1 MSFTTRGVK
10 IVGLLLLL
18 IAELECLLVFNYP
31 IRTELRRIF
40 GLPIYHVVLTFFTL
54 AVLVRFTSPKT
65 FGQPRGVHFSPGW
78 LVAHLLSYALLSTR
92 LAWLWNYTHTLPK
105 LLILTAWTGIGVAL
119 LASWLRSW
127 LPFRH
132 WKNFFLSVS
141 GWACWTIPLSL
152 AAPFIAEFAS
162 SWWRGFADLTFE
174 LCDVILGL
182 FYRDAVSQPDKLLLG
197 TSRFVIEIQP
207 GCSGYEGMGL
217 ISVVVGS
224 YLWIKRNELR
234 FPLALISLPVA
245 MLLAYVA
252 NVGRLVLLVII
263 GTNFSPEVAGRGF
276 HSQAGWLTFTLLSL
290 ALIAYLEKSKQLARS
305 PEAYV
310 DTSNFRYPSVPYL
323 APLCSLLLG
332 SMLSQALSPA
342 FPLFY
347 FLRPLLAGWFLWY
360 YRARYRHELKR
371 PDSIFALIGVV
382 VYGLWST
389 LVPSAPGASPFE
401 HLPPFW
407 AVAWIVVRCL
417 GAIVVVPMCEELAF
431 RGYLLRRLQAAE
443 FEQVPTDRIHWPAML
458 GSSFFFAI
466 FHTDLMAGFL
476 AGIAYAWVSTRPG
489 NLSNAVLAHALTN
502 SLIAL
507 QVLLFGHYSLW

>member
-1 MSFTTRGVK
+1 MSFKTSGAK
-10 IVGLLLLL
+10 IVGLSLLL
-18 IAELECLLVFNYP
+18 IAELEYLLVFNYP

-54 AVLVRFTSPKT
+54 ALLIRFTSPKT
-65 FGQPRGVHFSPGW
+65 FGQPRGAHFSPGW
-78 LVAHLLSYALLSTR
+78 LVVHLLGYVSLSTQ
-92 LAWLWNYTHTLPK
+92 LVWLWNYTHTLPK
-105 LLILTAWTGIGVAL
+105 LLILTAWTCIGLAL
-119 LASWLRSW
+119 LGSWLRSW

-132 WKNFFLSVS
+132 WKGFLISVS
-141 GWACWTIPLSL
+141 GWACWAVPLSL

-234 FPLALISLPVA
+234 FPLALVSLPVA

-323 APLCSLLLG
+323 APLCGLLLG

-347 FLRPLLAGWFLWY
+347 FLRPLLAACLLWQ
-360 YRARYRHELKR
+360 YRAEYRDELKR
-371 PDSIFALIGVV
+371 PDSTFLLTGVV
-382 VYGLWST
+382 VYGLWIY
-389 LVPSAPGASPFE
+389 LVPFAPGTDPFE
-401 HLPPFW
+401 NLEPFW
-407 AVAWIVVRCL
+407 AIAWIVVRCL
-417 GAIVVVPMCEELAF
+417 GAVVVVPLCEELAF
-431 RGYLLRRLQAAE
+431 RGYLLRRLQGE
-443 FEQVPTDRIHWPAML
+443 KFELIPAHRFSWPATL

-466 FHTDLMAGFL
+466 FHTDLVAGFM

-489 NLSNAVLAHALTN
+489 NLSNAILAHALTN
-502 SLIAL
+502 GLIAL
-507 QVLLFGHYSLW
+507 QVLLFGHYYLW